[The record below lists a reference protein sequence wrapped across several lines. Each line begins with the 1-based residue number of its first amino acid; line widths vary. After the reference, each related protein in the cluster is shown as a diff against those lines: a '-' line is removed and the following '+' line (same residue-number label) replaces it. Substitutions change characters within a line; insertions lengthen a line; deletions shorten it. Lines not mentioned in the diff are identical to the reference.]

1 MPSNSPTVL
10 ALDFDGV
17 LCDGLKEYF
26 ITAWQAYCNIW
37 QPTSHTPPAGLA
49 ESFYRLRPVVETGW
63 EMPVVLRAVLRG
75 VSEAAILQDWSAIA
89 HQLVTD
95 ENLTSTELV
104 AQVDSTRDQWIATD
118 LESWLAEHRF
128 YPGVCDRLKAILE
141 TEIHVAIIST
151 KEGRFIQQLLEQQG
165 IDLTELQL
173 LGKEVKRSKGD
184 ILLELKQVFGQ
195 DAVFWFVEDRLKTL
209 QGIQKRLELA
219 DVELFLADWGYN
231 TEGDRAQAAQDPL
244 IHLISLENFSRDF
257 LHWLT

>member
-1 MPSNSPTVL
+1 MVSNLPTVL

-26 ITAWQAYCNIW
+26 ITAWKAYCNIW
-37 QPTSHTPPAGLA
+37 QPENSTPPPWLA

-63 EMPVVLRAVLRG
+63 EMPVVLRAVLQG
-75 VSEAAILQDWSAIA
+75 VSEEAILRDWSTIA
-89 HQLVTD
+89 QQIVNQ
-95 ENLTSTELV
+95 ENLAPAELV
-104 AQVDSTRDQWIATD
+104 AQVDGTRDKWIAANVN
-118 LESWLAEHRF
+118 SWLAEHRF
-128 YPGVCDRLKAILE
+128 YPGVCDRLRTILQ

-165 IDLTELQL
+165 IDLTDLQL
-173 LGKEVKRSKGD
+173 FGKEVQRPKGD

-209 QGIQKRLELA
+209 QGIQKRLELS

-231 TEGDRAQAAQDPL
+231 TQRDREQAAQDPF
-244 IHLISLENFSRDF
+244 IHLISLENFAQDF
-257 LHWLT
+257 STWLT